1 MIRDDGLLIAGDGRR
16 GDDDPV
22 AGLDLHLAMAG
33 EGHAVQ
39 GGHVLALGA
48 GGDDD
53 HLILRQGFDLIDI
66 HHQAFGDFQIA
77 QLRGDLENI
86 LHRSGR

>member
-1 MIRDDGLLIAGDGRR
+1 
-16 GDDDPV
+16 
-22 AGLDLHLAMAG
+22 MAG

-39 GGHVLALGA
+39 GRHILALGA

-53 HLILRQGFDLIDI
+53 DLILRQGFDLIDI

-77 QLRGDLENI
+77 QLRGDLEYI
-86 LHRSGR
+86 LHRAAGDGDLTAVFLRRVQNCVDAVHI